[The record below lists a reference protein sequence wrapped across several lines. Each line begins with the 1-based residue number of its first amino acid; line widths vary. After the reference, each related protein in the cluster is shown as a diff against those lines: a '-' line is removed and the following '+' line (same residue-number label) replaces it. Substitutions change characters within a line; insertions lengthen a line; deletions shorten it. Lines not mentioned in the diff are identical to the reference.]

1 MSLLRHAL
9 VLVSASLLFSSCCI
23 FTAKPPVYPTVLLEG
38 GVLIQDLVIPETG
51 QPIRS
56 GDRVTIDYSMRLEDG
71 TEVDSTLET
80 GEPISFDVGAGEVP
94 RGLDLG
100 IVGMLCFGRRR
111 MVLPPE
117 MAYGEEGRS
126 PRIPGNAVVE
136 LDVEVIEVGAA
147 AP

>member
-9 VLVSASLLFSSCCI
+9 VLISASFLFSSCCI
-23 FTAKPPVYPTVLLEG
+23 FSVKPPVYDPVVLEG
-38 GVLIQDLVIPETG
+38 GLLVQDLVVPEAG
-51 QPIRS
+51 EPIVI
-56 GDRVTIDYSMRLEDG
+56 GDQVTIDYSMKLEDG

-80 GEPISFDVGAGEVP
+80 GQPISFEVGAGQVP
-94 RGLDLG
+94 QGLDLG

-117 MAYGEEGRS
+117 MAYGEEGRP

-136 LDVEVIEVGAA
+136 LDVEVIEVGGEQ
-147 AP
+147 